1 MKRSLILETSL
12 VTFEA
17 RYIRFSCFRRYNS
30 EERGLLAVVPYRF
43 DMSSLV
49 NQSWTRVTWGFY
61 LQFCGTPDLRSLYYS
76 NAVWAETDQFWDL
89 KGGV

>member
-1 MKRSLILETSL
+1 VKRSLTLEPSL

-17 RYIRFSCFRRYNS
+17 SDVDFLAFATAIRRDVAFWQLFHN
-30 EERGLLAVVPYRF
+30 LF

-49 NQSWTRVTWGFY
+49 NQSWTRVTWGFC
-61 LQFCGTPDLRSLYYS
+61 LQFSVTPDVPSLYYS
-76 NAVWAETDQFWDL
+76 NVVWAETDQFWDL